1 MHDMI
6 MLAVWGTSMSIWVFV
21 DVFKVS
27 SLSYVVYVRCEK
39 H

>member
-27 SLSYVVYVRCEK
+27 SLSYVVCVRCER